1 MVVTWNM
8 ARTQIQVEF
17 EKLIRNHKEYNL
29 IILGLQECPRNFKDY
44 FSQAFDAF
52 MNQIGFDR
60 IGHIGMW
67 ELELSAYVRA
77 EEKKYVTDIKTNTVA
92 CGMMNMVG
100 NKGAV

>member
-1 MVVTWNM
+1 
-8 ARTQIQVEF
+8 
-17 EKLIRNHKEYNL
+17 
-29 IILGLQECPRNFKDY
+29 
-44 FSQAFDAF
+44 